1 MCAEGCWH
9 IQGVREPLPA
19 RRHLPERRARRRSAV
34 RGRSVAGL
42 VTGRCVSCGQLLDTT
57 YQQSAARD
65 SPDAPTAELVAPAP
79 SRARRAV
86 TALPTPRICAP
97 GAWRVTYH
105 VLYWAP
111 DASTAELGAPA
122 GPVPSRPLG
131 YDQVAGFDA
140 LVVFVLFWGYESR
153 CPIPMNRYVP
163 FLFIAAVR
171 WPRTV
176 LAADG
181 AGLPRYP

>member
-42 VTGRCVSCGQLLDTT
+42 VTRRCVSCGQLLDTT

-140 LVVFVLFWGYESR
+140 FVLSCVRLFGHDQ
-153 CPIPMNRYVP
+153 VAGFDA
-163 FLFIAAVR
+163 FLLSVG
-171 WPRTV
+171 
-176 LAADG
+176 G
-181 AGLPRYP
+181 ARPPTTSGRARAGRMP

>member
-1 MCAEGCWH
+1 MCFVHSRGASVSGSRVFLGA
-9 IQGVREPLPA
+9 QPRSATPA
-19 RRHLPERRARRRSAV
+19 RASSAPRREHLHETAHRLQGFPPWP
-34 RGRSVAGL
+34 GRVEE
-42 VTGRCVSCGQLLDTT
+42 
-57 YQQSAARD
+57 
-65 SPDAPTAELVAPAP
+65 AELVAPAP

-105 VLYWAP
+105 VLCWAP

-153 CPIPMNRYVP
+153 CPITMDRDVP

-181 AGLPRYP
+181 AGLLRYP

>member
-42 VTGRCVSCGQLLDTT
+42 VTGRCVSCDQLLDTT

-105 VLYWAP
+105 VLHWAP

-122 GPVPSRPLG
+122 GPVFSRPFG
-131 YDQVAGFDA
+131 CDQVAGFDA
-140 LVVFVLFWGYESR
+140 LVVFVLFCGYESR
-153 CPIPMNRYVP
+153 CPIPMDRDVP

-171 WPRTV
+171 WPRAV

-181 AGLPRYP
+181 VGRPRYP

>member
-1 MCAEGCWH
+1 MCAE
-9 IQGVREPLPA
+9 
-19 RRHLPERRARRRSAV
+19 
-34 RGRSVAGL
+34 
-42 VTGRCVSCGQLLDTT
+42 GRCVSCGQLLDTT

>member
-97 GAWRVTYH
+97 GAWRVTFTSCAGRLTRPRPSLALQL
-105 VLYWAP
+105 VQFLLGLLAMIKSR
-111 DASTAELGAPA
+111 ASTRSSCLFYFGA
-122 GPVPSRPLG
+122 
-131 YDQVAGFDA
+131 
-140 LVVFVLFWGYESR
+140 
-153 CPIPMNRYVP
+153 MNRDVP
-163 FLFIAAVR
+163 FL
-171 WPRTV
+171 
-176 LAADG
+176 
-181 AGLPRYP
+181 